1 MSDERETLIERK
13 QQVIAE
19 IRRCQLELNQV
30 RLRSDRFSVQ
40 RAQDLEHRLTQLMAE
55 EARLR
60 RAIDRAP

>member
-1 MSDERETLIERK
+1 MGNARETLIERK

-40 RAQDLEHRLTQLMAE
+40 RAQDLAHRLTQLMAE